1 MNPLAMVAM
10 KDRLKDVKISVSYN
24 NNNNNNNRTFD
35 AKNLDSIQDKL
46 IKDIIQ
52 GDKKVVEA
60 KSRNTI
66 ITLEEAAN
74 NIKNSR

>member
-10 KDRLKDVKISVSYN
+10 KDRLRDVKIEVSN
-24 NNNNNNNRTFD
+24 NNNNTVRTYD
-35 AKNLDSIQDKL
+35 ANNLDSIQDKL

-52 GDKKVVEA
+52 GDKKVVEG
-60 KSRNTI
+60 KSKNTI

-74 NIKNSR
+74 KVKNSR

>member
-24 NNNNNNNRTFD
+24 NNTRTFD
-35 AKNLDSIQDKL
+35 AKNLDSVQDKL

-60 KSRNTI
+60 KSKNTI

>member
-10 KDRLKDVKISVSYN
+10 KDRLKDVKISVSN
-24 NNNNNNNRTFD
+24 NTARTFD
-35 AKNLDSIQDKL
+35 AKNLDSVQDKL

-52 GDKKVVEA
+52 GDKKVVEG

>member
-10 KDRLKDVKISVSYN
+10 KDRLKKDVKVSAAYN
-24 NNNNNNNRTFD
+24 NTRTID
-35 AKNLDSIQDKL
+35 AINLDSAQDKL

-52 GDKKVVEA
+52 GDKKVIEG
-60 KSRNTI
+60 KSKNTI

-74 NIKNSR
+74 KIKNSR

>member
-10 KDRLKDVKISVSYN
+10 KDRLKDVKISVS
-24 NNNNNNNRTFD
+24 NNNNNNRTFD
-35 AKNLDSIQDKL
+35 AKNLDSVQDKL

-52 GDKKVVEA
+52 GDKKVVVG
-60 KSRNTI
+60 KPRNTI

>member
-10 KDRLKDVKISVSYN
+10 KDRLRDVKIEGAN
-24 NNNNNNNRTFD
+24 NNSVRTYD
-35 AKNLDSIQDKL
+35 AINLDSIQDKL

-52 GDKKVVEA
+52 GDKRIVEG
-60 KSRNTI
+60 KSKNTI

-74 NIKNSR
+74 KIKNSR